1 MDRTIEETFVK
12 RYVKEPFQDRVLFE
26 LFSKKQRKRAL
37 SRFAHGA
44 DQILK
49 SGYQKIGVN
58 DLSFL
63 RGVKSAYVIPSDGDV
78 DGAERTGEEIY
89 AICSREASPVVVIGD
104 GFAAVR
110 EEFERGEP
118 AIYLFR

>member
-89 AICSREASPVVVIGD
+89 AICSREPSPVLVIGV
-104 GFAAVR
+104 GFAVVR
-110 EEFERGEP
+110 EEFEQGAP